1 MVCRLLL
8 IYHASVV
15 IISGVAA
22 FIIDAVVVSVVAKVV
37 WLGVAGMLRGGASPT
52 GTAAALRAGGC
63 CSCYSL
69 RDRNAACVTC
79 SFLVLV
85 GLLLLL
91 LRLLLDT
98 VPGVALL
105 R

>member
-37 WLGVAGMLRGGASPT
+37 WLGVAGMLREVLAPLAQLLRFER
-52 GTAAALRAGGC
+52 AAAAAATACAIATPPASRAA
-63 CSCYSL
+63 SW
-69 RDRNAACVTC
+69 
-79 SFLVLV
+79 FW
-85 GLLLLL
+85 
-91 LRLLLDT
+91 
-98 VPGVALL
+98 
-105 R
+105 